1 MEVDVVI
8 QCRKGDAE
16 LVKGLLDAT
25 AQEYV
30 TRLKT
35 EVPKLKERNIKC
47 KLVVDEKDYLPE
59 LNTKESGLASCLGG
73 VQLRA
78 HRDRIVCN
86 NTLDARLEL
95 CYQEALPEIRSILFH
110 K

>member
-8 QCRKGDAE
+8 KCRKSDVD
-16 LVKGLLDAT
+16 LVKSLLEET

-30 TRLKT
+30 TRLKN
-35 EVPKLKERNIKC
+35 EVPKLKGRDIKC
-47 KLVVDEKDYLPE
+47 KLVVDEKNYLPE

-73 VQLRA
+73 IELRA

-95 CYQEALPEIRSILFH
+95 CYQEALPEIRDILFH